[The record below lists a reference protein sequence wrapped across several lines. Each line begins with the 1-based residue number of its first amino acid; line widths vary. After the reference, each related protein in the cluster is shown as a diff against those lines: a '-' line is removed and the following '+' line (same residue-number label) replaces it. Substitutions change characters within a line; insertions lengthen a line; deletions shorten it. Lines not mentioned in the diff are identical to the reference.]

1 MTLLGWIS
9 FIVFSIATLF
19 FLFQLIRDILWNNK
33 LRKFQKNLGVTV
45 KPVRSIFWIKR
56 SYGAVVASLF
66 VVATVFSG
74 TFNLPE
80 ILNERVLVNAKSIEN
95 QSQLR
100 SLFSNQRQNFPIYSE
115 VDFDLVESIPSNE
128 DRDFIGTNNQ
138 IESVEEADIIK
149 TDGKTIY
156 YASRYENHIR
166 IVTIGNQGVATLE
179 EELHLNDF
187 YTDSL
192 FLTDDYLIAIG
203 YTYENSPYYYNSAN
217 DTIGWR
223 FPSYTGT
230 VLIYDKN
237 TLELVYSLKTDT
249 NYYQYRL
256 IDHALYLISNKNAFS
271 DELRPEFRTLID
283 GIETKSYLDY
293 QDIYYF
299 DDTPVYGMTV
309 FTGINLKTFEIN
321 SQAFL
326 GYVNQIYA
334 NEENLYTTFSYYKQ
348 SNFINAIIGSYT
360 ETQILKF
367 QMDTENA
374 SLNYVAE
381 GKVSGRIDN
390 QYWMD
395 EYNGYLRVVTTDNNP
410 VINRLFVLQEELDT
424 DDLVVVG
431 SIKNGLGKPNES
443 VYSVDFE
450 ANIAYVVTYEKIDPR
465 YQIDLSNPKN
475 PTITSAEERPGYS
488 TYIHIWNK
496 PSETVHIGF
505 QTDANQRVIG
515 MEISA
520 FDDDLKREDSY
531 LLPYKDE
538 FDQWTFSYSE
548 AIYNPKALMISRTHG
563 IFAFPVISYQYT
575 ETESNQYEY
584 KYVSQYLVFF
594 IDFTKEN
601 DEDIISDPIVI
612 SQMESEYYMPI
623 DRGIYISET
632 GDQAFRNIY
641 TFSSAGIMVYSL
653 LSNSVVQ
660 TIPFEL
666 PEWAK

>member
-33 LRKFQKNLGVTV
+33 LRKFQKNLGETV

-309 FTGINLKTFEIN
+309 FTGINLK
-321 SQAFL
+321 
-326 GYVNQIYA
+326 
-334 NEENLYTTFSYYKQ
+334 
-348 SNFINAIIGSYT
+348 
-360 ETQILKF
+360 
-367 QMDTENA
+367 
-374 SLNYVAE
+374 
-381 GKVSGRIDN
+381 
-390 QYWMD
+390 
-395 EYNGYLRVVTTDNNP
+395 
-410 VINRLFVLQEELDT
+410 
-424 DDLVVVG
+424 
-431 SIKNGLGKPNES
+431 
-443 VYSVDFE
+443 
-450 ANIAYVVTYEKIDPR
+450 NI
-465 YQIDLSNPKN
+465 
-475 PTITSAEERPGYS
+475 
-488 TYIHIWNK
+488 
-496 PSETVHIGF
+496 
-505 QTDANQRVIG
+505 
-515 MEISA
+515 
-520 FDDDLKREDSY
+520 
-531 LLPYKDE
+531 
-538 FDQWTFSYSE
+538 
-548 AIYNPKALMISRTHG
+548 
-563 IFAFPVISYQYT
+563 
-575 ETESNQYEY
+575 
-584 KYVSQYLVFF
+584 
-594 IDFTKEN
+594 
-601 DEDIISDPIVI
+601 
-612 SQMESEYYMPI
+612 
-623 DRGIYISET
+623 
-632 GDQAFRNIY
+632 
-641 TFSSAGIMVYSL
+641 
-653 LSNSVVQ
+653 
-660 TIPFEL
+660 
-666 PEWAK
+666 